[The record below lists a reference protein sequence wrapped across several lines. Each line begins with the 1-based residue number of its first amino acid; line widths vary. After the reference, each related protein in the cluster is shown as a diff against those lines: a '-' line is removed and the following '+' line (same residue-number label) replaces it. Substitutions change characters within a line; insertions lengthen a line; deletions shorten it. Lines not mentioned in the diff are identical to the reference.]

1 MEAATTMR
9 RECRKC
15 GTDAGRALVCPR
27 CQAVQPLGSDADLFA
42 VLGLP
47 RGLALDGAD
56 LERRY
61 LAASRAVHPDRH
73 QTASEVD
80 RELSL
85 AASAAVNRAYR
96 TLRDPIARGRYWLE
110 LHGTGLADGGSSVPA
125 DVAADVF
132 ATQEKLEELRAATD
146 AGERT
151 ALRHDVA
158 GLREGFAARL
168 AGLRDELVTSY
179 AERQQPALD
188 ALRRRLA
195 EIAYLGTLL
204 GDIEE
209 AIEEGSDGTDRR
221 H

>member
-1 MEAATTMR
+1 MEAATTVR

-15 GTDAGRALVCPR
+15 AADAGQALVCPR
-27 CQAVQPLGSDADLFA
+27 CHAVQPLAPGADLFA

-47 RGLALDGAD
+47 RGLVVAAAD

-73 QTASEVD
+73 QTASDTD

-96 TLRDPIARGRYWLE
+96 TLRDPVARGRYWLE
-110 LHGTGLADGGSSVPA
+110 LHGTDLAAGGPSVPA
-125 DVAADVF
+125 DLAADVF
-132 ATQEKLEELRAATD
+132 DTQEKLEELHGATD
-146 AGERT
+146 AGERS
-151 ALRHDVA
+151 ALRHHVKGLRDRLAARVA
-158 GLREGFAARL
+158 GLRDGLAA
-168 AGLRDELVTSY
+168 AY
-179 AERQQPALD
+179 AEREPALD
-188 ALRRRLA
+188 DLCRRLA

-204 GDIEE
+204 GDIDE